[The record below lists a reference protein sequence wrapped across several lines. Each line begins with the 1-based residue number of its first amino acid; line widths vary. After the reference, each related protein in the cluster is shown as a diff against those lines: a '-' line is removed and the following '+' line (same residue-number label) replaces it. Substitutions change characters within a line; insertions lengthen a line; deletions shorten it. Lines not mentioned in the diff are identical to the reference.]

1 METKYNIL
9 NSMKGMRRYGW
20 MRPTIVNVP
29 SMIDGAMKIKG
40 SEPVSEKGKAEMA
53 RWIKIEEICH
63 G

>member
-20 MRPTIVNVP
+20 MRPTLVNIP
-29 SMIDGAMKIKG
+29 GMMEGAMTIRG
-40 SEPVSEKGKAEMA
+40 REPVSEKGRTEMA
-53 RWIKIEEICH
+53 RWIKIEEICR